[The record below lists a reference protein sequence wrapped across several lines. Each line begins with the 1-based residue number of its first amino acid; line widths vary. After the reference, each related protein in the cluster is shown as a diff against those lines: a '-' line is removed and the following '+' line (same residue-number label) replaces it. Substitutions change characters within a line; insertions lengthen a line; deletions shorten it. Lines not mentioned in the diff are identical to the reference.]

1 MRLLVVEDE
10 PRLARLIRQ
19 GLVEE
24 GHAVDLVESGE
35 DALTWVNTVA
45 YDAIIL
51 DLMLPGMDGIELCRT
66 LRARRNKTPVLILT
80 ARGEVDDRV
89 SGLDAGADD
98 YLGKPFV
105 FAELFARL
113 RAISRRP
120 VDVLNPVLHV
130 GDLILDPASRRVWRG
145 EREYELTNK
154 EFRILEV
161 LMRNADRVVTRTMI
175 GEQIWD
181 YDSANYTNVID
192 VHIRSLR
199 KKLDDPYDFKRILTV
214 RGVGYKVVSDA
225 D

>member
-10 PRLARLIRQ
+10 PRLAKLIRK
-19 GLVEE
+19 GLMEE

-35 DALTWVNTVA
+35 EALTWINTVT

-66 LRARRNKTPVLILT
+66 LRARRNKTPVLMLT

-89 SGLDAGADD
+89 TGLDAGADD
-98 YLGKPFV
+98 YLAKPFA

-113 RAISRRP
+113 RALSRRP
-120 VDVLNPVLHV
+120 GDVLNPVLHV
-130 GDLILDPASRRVWRG
+130 GDLTLDPASRRVWRS
-145 EREYELTNK
+145 EHEYELTNK
-154 EFRILEV
+154 EFRILEI

-181 YDSANYTNVID
+181 YDSASYTNVID

-199 KKLDDPYDFKRILTV
+199 KKLDDPYDFKRILTA